1 MRFRTLA
8 SGIATAVLAVGLLS
22 APAAAT
28 AEVEPPPTPGSEPY
42 PTEPYVNEY
51 GFTFDPSNPFVD
63 FNSTGLS
70 SAPASG
76 AAARGAIQA
85 NPYGCL
91 GLTEN
96 VHKSNGMVSLHART
110 HSCSAAP
117 AEIVVSPEIVKLGLF
132 GVWHSLGSTPTSSAG
147 QGKKSLDG
155 NKKIVCAD
163 YGFQTYRGNAYH
175 RVLISG
181 TNYVAQTSSLNES
194 RLGCN
199 AN

>member
-1 MRFRTLA
+1 MKLRTLA
-8 SGIATAVLAVGLLS
+8 CGLASTVLAVSLLG
-22 APAAAT
+22 APVAAS
-28 AEVEPPPTPGSEPY
+28 AEVAPSPSPGEDTY

-51 GFTFDPSNPFVD
+51 GFTFDPSDPFVD
-63 FNSTGLS
+63 SNDAGLT
-70 SAPASG
+70 SAPPSG
-76 AAARGAIQA
+76 AASRGVIQV
-85 NPYGCL
+85 NPYGCQ
-91 GLTEN
+91 GLTED

-110 HSCSAAP
+110 HACSAAP
-117 AEIVVSPEIVKLGLF
+117 AEIVVSPEIVKLGFF

-147 QGKKSLDG
+147 KGKKSLDG

-181 TNYVAQTSSLNES
+181 KNYVAQTSSLNES